1 MVIGFGITTK
11 TIAFLKKADGL
22 VVGSQLC
29 KEITRSLNVRQKKAD
44 QYIQDMYLRAYG
56 A

>member
-1 MVIGFGITTK
+1 VDKEALSNIILASIYHHQC
-11 TIAFLKKADGL
+11 IASNYSGPMKN
-22 VVGSQLC
+22 
-29 KEITRSLNVRQKKAD
+29 ISLNVRQKKAD